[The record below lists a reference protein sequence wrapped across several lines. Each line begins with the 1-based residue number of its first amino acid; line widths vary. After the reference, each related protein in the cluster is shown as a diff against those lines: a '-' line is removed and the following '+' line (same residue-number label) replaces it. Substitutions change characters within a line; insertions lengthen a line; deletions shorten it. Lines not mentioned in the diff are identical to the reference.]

1 MLCRYPKMVAIYSIG
16 KSVENR
22 QLWVTRISN
31 EVAFSRKGNQQK
43 RKQLKPMVKIV
54 ANMHGNE
61 VLNFSTKILV
71 VNGFT
76 KKIRSVDFFCNF
88 LHGSRFCAIM
98 SARVETGTSQCN
110 CKVTGR
116 TRARKIFQTITRELI
131 SSSF

>member
-61 VLNFSTKILV
+61 VLNFSTKIVYSKWFHEKYVQL
-71 VNGFT
+71 
-76 KKIRSVDFFCNF
+76 IFCNF

-110 CKVTGR
+110 CKVTGK

>member
-1 MLCRYPKMVAIYSIG
+1 MVAIYSIG

-76 KKIRSVDFFCNF
+76 KKIRSVDFLQFF
-88 LHGSRFCAIM
+88 
-98 SARVETGTSQCN
+98 ARIEVLCHYEC
-110 CKVTGR
+110 
-116 TRARKIFQTITRELI
+116 TR
-131 SSSF
+131 

>member
-1 MLCRYPKMVAIYSIG
+1 MVAIYSIG

-61 VLNFSTKILV
+61 VLKDFPQKNVICQCLHVKKYVLWFFSALT
-71 VNGFT
+71 N
-76 KKIRSVDFFCNF
+76 D
-88 LHGSRFCAIM
+88 
-98 SARVETGTSQCN
+98 
-110 CKVTGR
+110 
-116 TRARKIFQTITRELI
+116 
-131 SSSF
+131 